1 MFYCLPNHNCT
12 HPYRAMM
19 LCGSYFTLRNIGAQS
34 RQVPTGSSAWQGAGK
49 GSHMGPCFM
58 MGLQEGRR
66 RLIFLH
72 RQTCTLQPKPL
83 VLLAPRRNW
92 YLTAPHHPTFAPSY
106 FILVPE
112 REKESHHILFLV
124 WKEAPKGAEGRARQT
139 QSQLPSCGP
148 HSPPLGSPL

>member
-1 MFYCLPNHNCT
+1 MWMVCCLPDHNCT
-12 HPYRAMM
+12 HPYMAMV
-19 LCGSYFTLRNIGAQS
+19 LCGSYFTLRNIGVQS

-66 RLIFLH
+66 GLVFLH

-83 VLLAPRRNW
+83 VLLAPRRN
-92 YLTAPHHPTFAPSY
+92 PTFAPRY

-124 WKEAPKGAEGRARQT
+124 WKEAPNGAEGSARQT

-148 HSPPLGSPL
+148 RFPPLGSPL